1 MHLKRLIAATAL
13 SLLAL
18 HSYASG
24 PDYMRKNSTYVFED
38 DKPWQENDTVLPAF
52 PTQPDWV
59 GFYVNNTFT
68 NQAAIDAKSLTVDTD
83 HVIRYVLQVKSP
95 AGAENLS
102 VEGLRCDGRQ
112 IKIYAFGDSVNHRW
126 IKSLKADWKP
136 LPDALRGRLRTLF
149 CNDGTPLNNDAAVAL
164 LRLASKQ

>member
-1 MHLKRLIAATAL
+1 LKRLITATAL

-52 PTQPDWV
+52 PTQGDWI
-59 GFYVNNTFT
+59 GFYVNNTST
-68 NQAAIDAKSLTVDTD
+68 NQTAIDAKTLTIDTD
-83 HVIRYVLQVKSP
+83 RVIRYVLQVKSP

-112 IKIYAFGDSVNHRW
+112 LKVYAFGDTVNHRW
-126 IKSLKADWKP
+126 IKSLKADWRP
-136 LPDALRGRLRTLF
+136 LSDPLRDRLRTIF
-149 CNDGTPLNNDAAVAL
+149 CDNGTPTDTAAAVAL
-164 LRLASKQ
+164 LRAAPKQ